1 MPSPSQL
8 QPTRRTCLTLLICAI
23 PLLAALLSVL
33 VTTMVFS
40 DAVPGLTKGFPSAR
54 EYR

>member
-1 MPSPSQL
+1 MPSPSQP
-8 QPTRRTCLTLLICAI
+8 QPSRRICLTLVICAI

-33 VTTMVFS
+33 VTAMVFS
-40 DAVPGLTKGFPSAR
+40 DAVPGLTKGFPSVR